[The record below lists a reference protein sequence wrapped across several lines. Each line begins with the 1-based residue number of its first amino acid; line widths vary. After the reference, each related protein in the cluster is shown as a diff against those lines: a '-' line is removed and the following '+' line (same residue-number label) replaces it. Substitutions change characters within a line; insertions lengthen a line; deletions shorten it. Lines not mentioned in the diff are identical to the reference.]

1 MPGGCGR
8 GPGRRPRREGRGVT
22 PGRVFRYVEY
32 LTCQDPTGELS
43 WAVECVSGD
52 ESDCGASSG
61 PMTGETPA
69 IRWMSN
75 HTASTGHNRYRRTFT
90 DYALTE
96 PKS

>member
-1 MPGGCGR
+1 M
-8 GPGRRPRREGRGVT
+8 T

-52 ESDCGASSG
+52 ESDCAASSG
-61 PMTGETPA
+61 PMAGETPA